1 MSWDRYRPAIEVFVE
16 LRHLRYFV
24 AVGEEEHFGRAAE
37 RLHVVQPALTRQI
50 RQLEEE
56 IGCALFQRLTRGVR
70 LTEAGKSFLEEAR
83 RLLADLGR
91 SVDRTRLVAQGKVGR
106 LRVGFSDTATYS
118 GELSS
123 ILHNFRA
130 RWPDVRLELFPSSS
144 VVAGEQLRRQE
155 VDVAFVYVA
164 PTDLPDLKT
173 HTISVERWVL
183 ALPHTHPLVK
193 RKRVKLR
200 DLKEEPFVWF
210 PRPVASPLH
219 DRVLAACHAAGLT
232 LNIVQEVNNPTTMLS
247 LVAGGIGVTF
257 TITSAEKT
265 KPDRAVLREVDDL
278 RVTAELSAI
287 WRGDNKL
294 LALQK
299 FIEMVRQQCTG
310 IAHSLR
316 RVCLDTL
323 YGADPNAQ
331 LSCDGA
337 YSLTLGE
344 LSANTLLDL
353 GRHPRPAKTLSLGLR
368 PPEPSMY
375 AFYNHGPLELGK
387 YAKHLKQRLASRRGC
402 INALLV
408 KVQIHTL
415 GP

>member
-1 MSWDRYRPAIEVFVE
+1 VE
-16 LRHLRYFV
+16 LRHLRYFL

-37 RLHVVQPALTRQI
+37 RLHVVQPALTRQV

-56 IGCALFQRLTRGVR
+56 IGCALFQRLKRGVR
-70 LTEAGKSFLEEAR
+70 LTEAGRSFLEETR

-91 SVDRTRLVAQGKVGR
+91 SVDRTQLIAQGKVGR

-123 ILHNFRA
+123 ILHDFRA

-164 PTDLPDLKT
+164 PTDLGELKT

-183 ALPHTHPLVK
+183 ALPRAHALVK
-193 RKRVKLR
+193 SKRLKLS
-200 DLKEEPFVWF
+200 DLKREPFVWF
-210 PRPVASPLH
+210 PRAVAPPLH

-265 KPDRAVLREVDDL
+265 KPDSVVLRKVDDL

-287 WRGDNKL
+287 WRGDNKVP
-294 LALQK
+294 ALQK
-299 FIEMVRQQCTG
+299 FIEVV
-310 IAHSLR
+310 LR
-316 RVCLDTL
+316 
-323 YGADPNAQ
+323 
-331 LSCDGA
+331 
-337 YSLTLGE
+337 
-344 LSANTLLDL
+344 
-353 GRHPRPAKTLSLGLR
+353 
-368 PPEPSMY
+368 
-375 AFYNHGPLELGK
+375 HGS
-387 YAKHLKQRLASRRGC
+387 ASRNIEIR
-402 INALLV
+402 APLAR
-408 KVQIHTL
+408 
-415 GP
+415 

>member
-1 MSWDRYRPAIEVFVE
+1 
-16 LRHLRYFV
+16 
-24 AVGEEEHFGRAAE
+24 
-37 RLHVVQPALTRQI
+37 
-50 RQLEEE
+50 
-56 IGCALFQRLTRGVR
+56 
-70 LTEAGKSFLEEAR
+70 
-83 RLLADLGR
+83 
-91 SVDRTRLVAQGKVGR
+91 
-106 LRVGFSDTATYS
+106 
-118 GELSS
+118 
-123 ILHNFRA
+123 
-130 RWPDVRLELFPSSS
+130 
-144 VVAGEQLRRQE
+144 
-155 VDVAFVYVA
+155 VAFVYVA

-257 TITSAEKT
+257 
-265 KPDRAVLREVDDL
+265 DDL

-408 KVQIHTL
+408 KV
-415 GP
+415 